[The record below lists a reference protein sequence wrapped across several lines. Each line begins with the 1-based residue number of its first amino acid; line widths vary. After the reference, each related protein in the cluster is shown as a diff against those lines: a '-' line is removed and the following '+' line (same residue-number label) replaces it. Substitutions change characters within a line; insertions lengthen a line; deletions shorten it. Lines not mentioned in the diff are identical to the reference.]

1 MMPKNIIF
9 CADGT
14 WNKPDD
20 EPQLNPAKKADPS
33 SNVFKLFTLLDGRM
47 VSKTKFTD
55 ITGEIL
61 EREKKLVADDAT
73 VQVAKYINGV
83 GNAQNKIQELI
94 GGGFGTGLIKRIVRG
109 YTFISRNYE
118 PGDSIH
124 VIGFSRGAYTARALA
139 GLIASQG
146 LLSNK
151 FPRGDAESYKLGAQA
166 WYRYRKAGAE
176 KRNVFSQLAE
186 AVNDLPS
193 FLKSNSLKESDFIRD
208 VNIAS
213 VAVWDTVGSLG
224 IPEFN
229 AQTNALED
237 AFRFADIKLSSKV
250 GQGFHAL
257 ALDEQRLLF
266 TPTFWEKA
274 PNVTQYV
281 FPGVHSDVGGG
292 YPTKNNESGLSDG
305 ALQWMIQQLVTQGVF
320 FADAIKNIKPDPTA
334 PAHREWD
341 KVAVTGLGV
350 RKFEARFGVLAHQSV
365 ADRKKAA
372 AVVHDIGE
380 APRKY
385 NPGNWP
391 G

>member
-1 MMPKNIIF
+1 MPKNIIF

-20 EPQLNPAKKADPS
+20 DPQLNPARKADPS

-47 VSKTKFTD
+47 VSNTKFTD

-61 EREKKLVADDAT
+61 EREKKLSDDKSVLQIT
-73 VQVAKYINGV
+73 KYINGV

-118 PGDSIH
+118 PGDRIH
-124 VIGFSRGAYTARALA
+124 IIGFSRGAYTARALA
-139 GLIASQG
+139 GLIVSQG

-176 KRNVFSQLAE
+176 KRNVFAQLAE
-186 AVNDLPS
+186 AVQDLPG
-193 FLKSNSLKESDFIRD
+193 FLKSNSLKESDFIRNVD
-208 VNIAS
+208 IS
-213 VAVWDTVGSLG
+213 TVAVWDTVGSLG
-224 IPEFN
+224 IPEYN
-229 AQTNALED
+229 AQTNALGD
-237 AFRFADIKLSSKV
+237 AFRFADIQLSARV
-250 GQGFHAL
+250 GHGFHAL

-266 TPTFWEKA
+266 SPTFWEKA

-292 YPTKNNESGLSDG
+292 YPTQNNESGLSDG
-305 ALQWMIQQLVTQGVF
+305 ALLWMIEQLAANGVF
-320 FADAIKNIKPDPTA
+320 FSDAVKNIKPDATA
-334 PAHREWD
+334 PAHKEWD
-341 KVAVTGLGV
+341 KIAVTGLGI
-350 RKFEARFGVLAHQSV
+350 RRFDANLGVIAHQSV
-365 ADRKKAA
+365 VDRQAA
-372 AVVHDIGE
+372 TAVVHDIGE
-380 APRKY
+380 APKKY
-385 NPGNWP
+385 NPSNWKS
-391 G
+391 

>member
-1 MMPKNIIF
+1 MPKNIIF

-20 EPQLNPAKKADPS
+20 DPQLNPARKADPS

-47 VSKTKFTD
+47 VSNTKFTD

-61 EREKKLVADDAT
+61 EREKKLSDDNSVLQIT
-73 VQVAKYINGV
+73 KYINGV

-109 YTFISRNYE
+109 YTFISRNYA
-118 PGDSIH
+118 PGDRIH
-124 VIGFSRGAYTARALA
+124 IIGFSRGAYTARALA
-139 GLIASQG
+139 GLIVSQG

-176 KRNVFSQLAE
+176 KRNVFAQLAE
-186 AVNDLPS
+186 AVQDLPG
-193 FLKSNSLKESDFIRD
+193 FLKSNSLKESDFIRNVD
-208 VNIAS
+208 IS
-213 VAVWDTVGSLG
+213 TVAVWDTVGSLG
-224 IPEFN
+224 IPEYN
-229 AQTNALED
+229 AQTNALGD
-237 AFRFADIKLSSKV
+237 AFRFADIQLSARV
-250 GQGFHAL
+250 GHGFHAL

-266 TPTFWEKA
+266 SPTFWEKA

-292 YPTKNNESGLSDG
+292 YPTQNNESGLSDG
-305 ALQWMIQQLVTQGVF
+305 ALLWMIEQLAANGVF
-320 FADAIKNIKPDPTA
+320 FSDAVKNIKPDATA
-334 PAHREWD
+334 PAHKEWD
-341 KVAVTGLGV
+341 KIAVTGLGV
-350 RKFEARFGVLAHQSV
+350 RRFDANLGVIAHQSV
-365 ADRKKAA
+365 VDRKTAT

-380 APRKY
+380 APKKY
-385 NPGNWP
+385 NPSNWKS
-391 G
+391 

>member
-1 MMPKNIIF
+1 MPKNIIF

-20 EPQLNPAKKADPS
+20 DPQLNPARKVDPS

-47 VSKTKFTD
+47 VSNTKFTD

-61 EREKKLVADDAT
+61 EREKKLNNDTSVL
-73 VQVAKYINGV
+73 QIAKYINGV

-118 PGDSIH
+118 PGDRIH
-124 VIGFSRGAYTARALA
+124 IIGFSRGAYTARALA
-139 GLIASQG
+139 GLIVSQG

-166 WYRYRKAGAE
+166 WYRYRKDGAE
-176 KRNVFSQLAE
+176 KRNVFAQLAE
-186 AVNDLPS
+186 AVQDLPG
-193 FLKSNSLKESDFIRD
+193 FLKSNALKESDFIRHVD
-208 VNIAS
+208 IS
-213 VAVWDTVGSLG
+213 TVAVWDTVGSLG
-224 IPEFN
+224 IPEYN
-229 AQTNALED
+229 AQTNALGD
-237 AFRFADIKLSSKV
+237 AFRFADIKLSARV
-250 GQGFHAL
+250 GHGFHAL

-266 TPTFWEKA
+266 SPTFWEKA
-274 PNVTQYV
+274 PNVTQFV

-292 YPTKNNESGLSDG
+292 YPTQNNESGLSDG
-305 ALQWMIQQLVTQGVF
+305 ALLWMIEQLTANGVF
-320 FADAIKNIKPDPTA
+320 FSDAVKNIKPDATA
-334 PAHREWD
+334 PAHKEWD
-341 KVAVTGLGV
+341 KIAVTGLGV
-350 RKFEARFGVLAHQSV
+350 RKFDANLGVIAHQSV
-365 ADRKKAA
+365 VDRKTAA

-385 NPGNWP
+385 NPSNWKD
-391 G
+391 

>member
-20 EPQLNPAKKADPS
+20 EPQTNPAKKADPS
-33 SNVFKLFTLLDGRM
+33 SNVFKLFTFLEGRM

-55 ITGEIL
+55 MTGEIL
-61 EREKKLVADDAT
+61 EREKKLSSGDAT
-73 VQVAKYINGV
+73 LQVAKYINGV

-118 PGDSIH
+118 PGDRIH
-124 VIGFSRGAYTARALA
+124 IIGFSRGAYTARALA

-151 FPRGDAESYKLGAQA
+151 FPRGDEASYKLGAQA

-176 KRNVFSQLAE
+176 QRNVFAQLAE
-186 AVNDLPS
+186 VVQDLPS
-193 FLKSNSLKESDFIRD
+193 FLKSDSLKETDFIRD
-208 VNIAS
+208 VNIAT

-229 AQTNALED
+229 ARTNALDD
-237 AFRFADIKLSSKV
+237 AFRFADIKLSSKI
-250 GQGFHAL
+250 GHGYHAL

-266 TPTFWEKA
+266 APTFWEKA
-274 PNVTQYV
+274 SNVTQYV

-292 YPTKNNESGLSDG
+292 YPTQNNESGLSDG
-305 ALQWMIQQLVTQGVF
+305 ALLWMTQQLTAQGVLF
-320 FADAIKNIKPDPTA
+320 SDAVKDIKPDPTA
-334 PAHREWD
+334 PAHKEWD
-341 KVAVTGLGV
+341 KIAVTGLGV
-350 RKFEARFGVLAHQSV
+350 RKFDTALGVVAHQSV
-365 ADRKKAA
+365 TDRKKAA
-372 AVVHDIGE
+372 AVVHDIGDS
-380 APRKY
+380 PRKY

-391 G
+391 N

>member
-1 MMPKNIIF
+1 MPKNIVF

-14 WNKPDD
+14 WNNPDD
-20 EPQLNPAKKADPS
+20 EPQSDPVKKVDPS

-47 VSKTKFTD
+47 VSRTKWAD

-61 EREKKLVADDAT
+61 EREKKLVVDNVT

-118 PGDSIH
+118 SGDSIH
-124 VIGFSRGAYTARALA
+124 IIGFSRGAYTARALA

-193 FLKSNSLKESDFIRD
+193 FLKSDSLKESDFIRD
-208 VNIAS
+208 VHIAS

-281 FPGVHSDVGGG
+281 FPGAHSDVGGG

-305 ALQWMIQQLVTQGVF
+305 SLQWMIQQLVTQGVF
-320 FADAIKNIKPDPTA
+320 FADTIKNIKPDPTA

-341 KVAVTGLGV
+341 RVAVTGLGV
-350 RKFEARFGVLAHQSV
+350 RKFESRFGVLAHQSV

-385 NPGNWP
+385 NPSNWLS
-391 G
+391 

>member
-1 MMPKNIIF
+1 MPKNIIF

-20 EPQLNPAKKADPS
+20 DPQLNPARKADPS

-47 VSKTKFTD
+47 VSNTKFTD

-61 EREKKLVADDAT
+61 EREKKLSDDNSVLQIT
-73 VQVAKYINGV
+73 KYINGV

-109 YTFISRNYE
+109 YTFISRNYA
-118 PGDSIH
+118 PGDRIH
-124 VIGFSRGAYTARALA
+124 IIGFSRGAYTARALA
-139 GLIASQG
+139 GLIVSQG

-176 KRNVFSQLAE
+176 KRNVFAQLAE
-186 AVNDLPS
+186 AVQDLPG
-193 FLKSNSLKESDFIRD
+193 FLKSNSLKESDFIRNVD
-208 VNIAS
+208 IS
-213 VAVWDTVGSLG
+213 TVAVWDTVGSLG
-224 IPEFN
+224 IPEYN
-229 AQTNALED
+229 AQTNALGD
-237 AFRFADIKLSSKV
+237 AFRFADIQLSARV
-250 GQGFHAL
+250 GHGFHAL

-266 TPTFWEKA
+266 SPTFWEKA

-292 YPTKNNESGLSDG
+292 YPTQNNESGLSDG
-305 ALQWMIQQLVTQGVF
+305 ALLWMIEQLAANGVF
-320 FADAIKNIKPDPTA
+320 FSDAVKNIKPDATA
-334 PAHREWD
+334 PAHKEWD
-341 KVAVTGLGV
+341 KIAVTGLGV
-350 RKFEARFGVLAHQSV
+350 RRFDANLGVIAHQSV
-365 ADRKKAA
+365 VDRQTAA

-380 APRKY
+380 TPKKY
-385 NPGNWP
+385 NPSNWKS
-391 G
+391 

>member
-1 MMPKNIIF
+1 MPKNIVF

-14 WNKPDD
+14 WNNPDD
-20 EPQLNPAKKADPS
+20 EPQSDPAKKVDSS

-47 VSKTKFTD
+47 VSRTKWAD

-61 EREKKLVADDAT
+61 EREKKLVVDNVT

-109 YTFISRNYE
+109 YTFISRNYQ

-124 VIGFSRGAYTARALA
+124 IIGFSRGAYTARALA

-193 FLKSNSLKESDFIRD
+193 FLKSDSLKESDFIRD
-208 VNIAS
+208 VHIAS

-229 AQTNALED
+229 VQTNALED

-281 FPGVHSDVGGG
+281 FPGAHSDVGGG

-320 FADAIKNIKPDPTA
+320 FADTIKNIKPDPTA

-341 KVAVTGLGV
+341 RVAVTGLGV
-350 RKFEARFGVLAHQSV
+350 RKFESRFGVLAHQSV

-385 NPGNWP
+385 NPSNWLS
-391 G
+391 